1 MASRTHDRRR
11 PSSGAAS
18 NDPPAT
24 EDRASAL
31 RERVMLKRM
40 RERGAEQPPRIPEG
54 GGRALPAEVQARMQ
68 PRFAADLGRVQV
80 HTGAESQQAAKD
92 LGARAFTVD
101 NQIHFNHGEFA
112 PGSKEGDRLIAH
124 ELTHV
129 AQGQAGQL
137 HCKDQDGQTDTG
149 DSALEQSADQYADQV
164 TDELHE
170 DDPNGEQEGEQQ
182 QEKSPA
188 QQEKEEQVV
197 QGVMAAEECD
207 RSTATKIKDEL
218 LVGAAEALG
227 VAELLG
233 LRYSVKSYEA
243 QVSSELYRGS
253 RVDGKGMAAL
263 KAQGIKGIV
272 SFCMENNDDAK
283 PADQL
288 GLHHLRIPILD
299 NATPSED
306 QVKEFV
312 QFVKNGENQPVYCH
326 CEAGK
331 GRTGTMVACYRIAV
345 DGWSAEQ
352 AIAEG
357 KTYGLQLINQIH
369 FIEKFAED
377 MASGKLSV

>member
-1 MASRTHDRRR
+1 MADRTYDRRK
-11 PSSGAAS
+11 PPGAA
-18 NDPPAT
+18 NDASTPEEERPPP
-24 EDRASAL
+24 L
-31 RERVMLKRM
+31 RERAMMKRA
-40 RERGAEQPPRIPEG
+40 RERGGEQPARIPDG
-54 GGRALPAEVQARMQ
+54 GGRSLPPDVQARMQ
-68 PRFAADLGRVQV
+68 PHFGADLGRVQV
-80 HTGAESQQAAKD
+80 HTGSDSQQAAHD

-101 NQIHFNHGEFA
+101 QQIHFNRGEFA

-129 AQGQAGQL
+129 AQGQ
-137 HCKDQDGQTDTG
+137 DGRKAEDGAVDTG
-149 DSALEQSADQYADQV
+149 DSPMEHAADNYADEV
-164 TDELHE
+164 TEELHG
-170 DDPNGEQEGEQQ
+170 DGEGGD
-182 QEKSPA
+182 QEKDQEENKNPA
-188 QQEKEEQVV
+188 QAEKEEQVV

-233 LRYSVKSYEA
+233 LRYNVKPYEA
-243 QVSSELYRGS
+243 QVSNELYRGS

-263 KAQGIKGIV
+263 KAQGIKSIV

-283 PADQL
+283 PADML
-288 GLHHLRIPILD
+288 GLKHLRIPILD
-299 NATPSED
+299 NATPNED
-306 QVKEFV
+306 QVREFV
-312 QFVKNGENQPVYCH
+312 QFVKDGSNQPAYCH

-345 DGWSAEQ
+345 DGWTAEQ

-369 FIEKFAED
+369 FIEKFGED
-377 MASGKLSV
+377 VASGKFSV